1 MAGGFAQE
9 VIQAQRKDKELEK
22 NNALQLKNTPPS
34 DQAQGKGDLMPETIA
49 AIALA
54 LQLKNTP
61 PSDQAQEKG
70 DLMPET
76 IAAIALALHMHFF
89 SERTGPWHMA
99 EKVSNAWTLSG
110 RTMVMADR
118 LRVFN
123 R

>member
-34 DQAQGKGDLMPETIA
+34 DQAQG
-49 AIALA
+49 
-54 LQLKNTP
+54 
-61 PSDQAQEKG
+61 KG